1 MVQLLLADPK
11 PTVSMD
17 VVLEEAPASL
27 PPVIAELVAIQICS
41 AKSVEETCVMAN
53 RTAENSESC
62 SGTATPSS

>member
-11 PTVSMD
+11 PTVSMA

-41 AKSVEETCVMAN
+41 AKSVEETYVMAN
-53 RTAENSESC
+53 RTAENLESC
-62 SGTATPSS
+62 SGTATTSS